1 MKAPSIRPA
10 RCAIYTRV
18 STEHGLDQEF
28 NSLDAQYDAASAYI
42 KRQAHAGWTLVR
54 SRYDDG
60 GYSGGSTDGPDLQRL
75 LDDSRT
81 TLHKLSRDG
90 DNVWRGAP
98 LLSIHER
105 GWRTPGPGGVAVL
118 DLQVTGILLRSRH
131 PEGDESSRARLVDT
145 PMLYAMVEAA
155 RSFWNRCPIVSRRR
169 AGGVAILM
177 EALDRDIQVKNE
189 FSVLGLRNRGS

>member
-1 MKAPSIRPA
+1 VPSTPVSPRNMDWTRPRVQFTGCPVRCRVSLHKEAGPCRLDPGRGMTTADIPVDPPTAPTCRDCWTIA
-10 RCAIYTRV
+10 AQRCA
-18 STEHGLDQEF
+18 
-28 NSLDAQYDAASAYI
+28 SLA
-42 KRQAHAGWTLVR
+42 
-54 SRYDDG
+54 
-60 GYSGGSTDGPDLQRL
+60 
-75 LDDSRT
+75 
-81 TLHKLSRDG
+81 RDG

-105 GWRTPGPGGVAVL
+105 GWRTPGPGSVAVL

-131 PEGDESSRARLVDT
+131 PEGCRCGDESSRARLVDT
-145 PMLYAMVEAA
+145 PLLYAMVEAA